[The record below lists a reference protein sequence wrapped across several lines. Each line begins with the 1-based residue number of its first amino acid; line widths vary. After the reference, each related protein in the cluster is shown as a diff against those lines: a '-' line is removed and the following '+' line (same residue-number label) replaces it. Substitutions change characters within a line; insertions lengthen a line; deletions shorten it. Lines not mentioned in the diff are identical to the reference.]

1 MKKLLYYILWFFWF
15 ILAFIVGVNF
25 YVISFSFD
33 DYYTSLSDIK
43 ENNLTWIVFWA
54 SIIDN
59 KIPSNILK
67 DRLNSAY
74 EWYNN
79 SIIDK
84 IIVSGDSQN
93 RNYNESDVMRQY
105 LVDKWV
111 SENDIVVDYYWLDT
125 YDAIYRAKNVFWE
138 TDLVL
143 FTQDFHLKRAIYI
156 SNRLW
161 IETYWFETSIQN
173 YKKDY
178 NIREVLARVK
188 AFLEIEI
195 FKPKY
200 WDWILKKDKLF
211 D

>member
-84 IIVSGDSQN
+84 IIVSWDSQN

-105 LVDKWV
+105 LVDKGV

-138 TDLVL
+138 TELVL

-178 NIREVLARVK
+178 SIREVLARVK

>member
-33 DYYTSLSDIK
+33 NYYTSLSDIK
-43 ENNLTWIVFWA
+43 DNNLTWIVFWA

-59 KIPSNILK
+59 KVPSNILK

-74 EWYNN
+74 DWYSN

-84 IIVSGDSQN
+84 IIVSWDSQN
-93 RNYNESDVMRQY
+93 SNYNESDVMRQY
-105 LVDKWV
+105 LVEKWV
-111 SENDIVVDYYWLDT
+111 SENDIIVDYYWLDT
-125 YDAIYRAKNVFWE
+125 YDTIYRAKNIFWE
-138 TDLVL
+138 TQLVL
-143 FTQDFHLKRAIYI
+143 FTQDFHLKRAMYI

-161 IETYWFETSIQN
+161 IKTYWVETSIQN

-195 FKPKY
+195 FKPNY

>member
-1 MKKLLYYILWFFWF
+1 VKKLLYYILWFFWF

>member
-84 IIVSGDSQN
+84 IIVSWDSQN

-138 TDLVL
+138 TELVL

-178 NIREVLARVK
+178 SIREVLARVK

>member
-84 IIVSGDSQN
+84 IIVSWDSQN

-138 TDLVL
+138 TELVL

-200 WDWILKKDKLF
+200 WDGILKKDKLF